1 MKTFILDFKGF
12 VNENFENEKLGTDL
26 ATEVGT
32 EVPEEVSKIA
42 AGIVNGNFEGHKILG
57 VEGNTIRIKLSDQDF
72 KYAPDKL
79 TLRDFGFETWSG
91 KPYDVNLSLDDA
103 DPSTKE
109 ATYSIEF
116 KPKEARRAKVE
127 TEEDDF
133 VDDFENQ
140 PKDEFGDVPE
150 DPEAVADIDTAFK
163 GGPEVEDDTEDPL
176 FEGRKKKQ
184 TGGFPNLK
192 VKEVP
197 RKAPVKQEKPVSKAD
212 LFKKNVKKMAETEPK
227 GKKDEKPPIPPI
239 RK

>member
-12 VNENFENEKLGTDL
+12 VNENFENEELGTDL
-26 ATEVGT
+26 TAEVGT

-57 VEGNTIRIKLSDQDF
+57 VEGNTIKIKLTDQDF
-72 KYAPDKL
+72 QYAPETL

-91 KPYDVNLSLDDA
+91 KPYDVNLKLDDA
-103 DPSTKE
+103 DPASKE

-127 TEEDDF
+127 TDDDEF
-133 VDDFENQ
+133 VDQYEQ
-140 PKDEFGDVPE
+140 EPKDEFEDVPE
-150 DPEAVADIDTAFK
+150 EPEAIADIDAAFK
-163 GGPEVEDDTEDPL
+163 GGAEADDDNEDPL

-192 VKEVP
+192 IKEVA
-197 RKAPVKQEKPVSKAD
+197 RKAPVKQEKPVAKAD
-212 LFKKNVKKMAETEPK
+212 LFKKNLKKMADSEPK
-227 GKKDEKPPIPPI
+227 GKKDEKPPISSV
-239 RK
+239 KK